1 MDTHKVRICVPVC
14 ERDIHALER
23 ASEQAAAMG
32 DIVELRLDCL
42 SESAVTKISRLAGLC
57 PRLNR
62 PLILTFRP
70 SEQGGHRDADLSV
83 RRLFWE
89 TARKFFK
96 EELLDIELDL
106 ARDAVT
112 SIPKP
117 DWGRT
122 ICSHHDFT
130 GVPADL
136 DHIYESM
143 ARTPARWLKIAVT
156 ARDAVDCIPLFQ
168 LLERANNEGREMIAI
183 AMGTA
188 GIATRILGPSRGNYL
203 TYGARDR
210 DRSTAPGQVTAGELR
225 ELYRIDHIT
234 RKTQLMGL
242 VGLPVAHSISPEIH
256 NSAFAAAN
264 VDAVYIPFEVRDLIA
279 FIRRMAHPRTR
290 ELDWNLRGLSVT
302 APHKS
307 AVMDLLDWID
317 PAAKEIGAVN
327 TIVIDLDGLCGY
339 NTDAVAVLK
348 PVVEKLGPL
357 RDARCALIGAGG
369 AAKAVLW
376 SLRKEGANV
385 TVFARNPEKA
395 SLLAEKFGAK
405 CKMLNASHFNDF
417 DIVINATP
425 LGTHGTFGADTPASA
440 AQLRGARLAY
450 DLVYNPIETLFLRQ
464 ASEAG
469 CDTIGGM
476 SMLVLQG
483 AEQFKLWTG
492 IEAPVAVM
500 REAAERAL

>member
-1 MDTHKVRICVPVC
+1 MAGVNVTVPHKGAVI
-14 ERDIHALER
+14 EF
-23 ASEQAAAMG
+23 
-32 DIVELRLDCL
+32 LD
-42 SESAVTKISRLAGLC
+42 
-57 PRLNR
+57 
-62 PLILTFRP
+62 
-70 SEQGGHRDADLSV
+70 
-83 RRLFWE
+83 
-89 TARKFFK
+89 
-96 EELLDIELDL
+96 ELD
-106 ARDAVT
+106 
-112 SIPKP
+112 
-117 DWGRT
+117 
-122 ICSHHDFT
+122 
-130 GVPADL
+130 
-136 DHIYESM
+136 
-143 ARTPARWLKIAVT
+143 
-156 ARDAVDCIPLFQ
+156 
-168 LLERANNEGREMIAI
+168 
-183 AMGTA
+183 
-188 GIATRILGPSRGNYL
+188 PS
-203 TYGARDR
+203 
-210 DRSTAPGQVTAGELR
+210 
-225 ELYRIDHIT
+225 
-234 RKTQLMGL
+234 
-242 VGLPVAHSISPEIH
+242 
-256 NSAFAAAN
+256 
-264 VDAVYIPFEVRDLIA
+264 
-279 FIRRMAHPRTR
+279 
-290 ELDWNLRGLSVT
+290 
-302 APHKS
+302 
-307 AVMDLLDWID
+307 
-317 PAAKEIGAVN
+317 AKQIGAVN

-405 CKMLNASHFNDF
+405 CKTLNASHFNDF

-469 CDTIGGM
+469 CDTIGGL